1 MLLHFKV
8 ENFKSFGDE
17 QCLSMIPGPVRNH
30 SEHIIESDGRKALG
44 LAMIFGANASGKSGL
59 IDAMGISWSFITD
72 MDWIQ
77 KSLYNRRLA
86 ENVNKPTGFEY
97 MFTYEGHTY
106 SYGFEI
112 LLSNGNIMQEWL
124 VYLQDGKH
132 TFVFH
137 RQGKD
142 AIAKLLESDPTAHN
156 IFKVCCLE
164 LESNPRELLLRRLSR
179 FPSEHDSPLNHVV
192 RAMYWF
198 RNKLRVFPTDG
209 VIPDSGSGKRDELAE
224 RVLPAFG
231 TGVSGIE
238 FEKVDNIPGLPPVLM
253 RELESGKI
261 VRLSRA
267 SGYLRLSQNGE
278 EITTERM
285 VSRHGDVRFNF
296 NEESDGTQR
305 LYELIP
311 IFDDAE
317 PDDVTYVIDE
327 LHRSLHPKLTRK
339 FIKEFLK
346 ISKMT
351 KRQLIMTT
359 HESRLLDLN
368 LVRRDEVW
376 FVEKK
381 HDSDSELYS
390 LEHFAE
396 RGDKRIDRMYLDGRY
411 GAVPIFDTFYPDLE

>member
-44 LAMIFGANASGKSGL
+44 LAMIFGANASGKSSL
-59 IDAMGISWSFITD
+59 IDAMGISWGFITE
-72 MDWIQ
+72 MNWIQ
-77 KSLYNRRLA
+77 KTLYNRRLA

-112 LLSNGNIMQEWL
+112 LLSNGHIMQEWL
-124 VYLQDGKH
+124 VYLQDGESD
-132 TFVFH
+132 FVFH
-137 RQGKD
+137 RQGEE
-142 AIAKLLESDPTAHN
+142 ATAKLLKSNSTAQK
-156 IFKVCCLE
+156 IFDVCCLE
-164 LESNPRELLLRRLSR
+164 LKSNPRELLLRRLSR
-179 FPSEHDSPLNHVV
+179 FPTKSDSPLNHVV
-192 RAMYWF
+192 RAMEWF
-198 RNKLRVFPTDG
+198 QNKLRVFPTDD
-209 VIPDSGSGKRDELAE
+209 VIPDNGSGKRDELAE

-231 TGVSGIE
+231 TGISGIE
-238 FEKVDNIPGLPPVLM
+238 FERVDNFPKPPLALLQ
-253 RELESGKI
+253 ELENGKT
-261 VRLSRA
+261 VRLSGTN
-267 SGYLRLSQNGE
+267 GYLRLSQKGE
-278 EITTERM
+278 EITTELM
-285 VSRHGDVRFNF
+285 ISRHGDVRFNF

-317 PDDVTYVIDE
+317 SDDVTYVIDE
-327 LHRSLHPKLTRK
+327 LHRSLHPQLTRK

-346 ISKMT
+346 ISKVA

>member
-1 MLLHFKV
+1 MHL
-8 ENFKSFGDE
+8 N
-17 QCLSMIPGPVRNH
+17 
-30 SEHIIESDGRKALG
+30 
-44 LAMIFGANASGKSGL
+44 
-59 IDAMGISWSFITD
+59 
-72 MDWIQ
+72 
-77 KSLYNRRLA
+77 
-86 ENVNKPTGFEY
+86 
-97 MFTYEGHTY
+97 
-106 SYGFEI
+106 
-112 LLSNGNIMQEWL
+112 
-124 VYLQDGKH
+124 
-132 TFVFH
+132 
-137 RQGKD
+137 
-142 AIAKLLESDPTAHN
+142 
-156 IFKVCCLE
+156 FKVCCLE
-164 LESNPRELLLRRLSR
+164 FESNPRELLLRRLSR

-192 RAMYWF
+192 LAMYWF
-198 RNKLRVFPTDG
+198 QNKLRVFPTDG

-224 RVLPAFG
+224 HVLPAFD

-238 FEKVDNIPGLPPVLM
+238 FEKVDNIPGFPPVLM
-253 RELESGKI
+253 RELESGRI

-267 SGYLRLSQNGE
+267 SGYLRSSQNGE

-327 LHRSLHPKLTRK
+327 LHRSLHPQLTRK

-411 GAVPIFDTFYPDLE
+411 GAVPTFDTFYPDLE

>member
-44 LAMIFGANASGKSGL
+44 LAMIFGANASGKSSL

-97 MFTYEGHTY
+97 MFTYEGYTY

-124 VYLQDGKH
+124 VHLQDGKH

-142 AIAKLLESDPTAHN
+142 ATPELLESDPTAHN

-198 RNKLRVFPTDG
+198 QNKLRVFSTDG

-238 FEKVDNIPGLPPVLM
+238 FEKVDIIPGLPLVLM
-253 RELESGKI
+253 REFESGKT

-278 EITTERM
+278 EITAERM

-327 LHRSLHPKLTRK
+327 LHRSLHPQLTRK

-346 ISKMT
+346 ISKVT

-411 GAVPIFDTFYPDLE
+411 GAVPIFDTPHQDLE

>member
-30 SEHIIESDGRKALG
+30 SEHIIESDGRRSLS
-44 LAMIFGANASGKSGL
+44 LAMIFGANASGKSSL

-124 VYLQDGKH
+124 VHLQDGKH

-142 AIAKLLESDPTAHN
+142 ATPELLESDPTAYN

-198 RNKLRVFPTDG
+198 QNNLRVFPTDG

-238 FEKVDNIPGLPPVLM
+238 FEKVDNIPRLPSVLM

-278 EITTERM
+278 EITIERM
-285 VSRHGDVRFNF
+285 VSRHGDARFNF

-327 LHRSLHPKLTRK
+327 LHRSLHPQLTRK

-346 ISKMT
+346 ISKIA

-381 HDSDSELYS
+381 QDSDSELYS

-411 GAVPIFDTFYPDLE
+411 GAVPIFDTPHQDLE